1 MNFINAYPSY
11 QQARQ
16 AFVAFVQ
23 KREELSKFP
32 GLMADI
38 TNLVIHSG
46 PDTHKFLFVPVR
58 VSIDSE
64 RLVARIGFI
73 SAQPLMEELANEMT
87 RELTRLME
95 IIHSSGVMEAAHGIR
110 SAEPAPI
117 QAPNV
122 APAGGTGDGSAFELG
137 AKITSGPTVLPSG
150 SDV

>member
-16 AFVAFVQ
+16 AFVQ

-46 PDTHKFLFVPVR
+46 PDTYKFLFVPVR

-64 RLVARIGFI
+64 RLVARIGFVN
-73 SAQPLMEELANEMT
+73 AQPLMEELANEMT
-87 RELTRLME
+87 RELARLME
-95 IIHSSGVMEAAHGIR
+95 IIHSSGIMEAAYGIR
-110 SAEPAPI
+110 SAELASF

-122 APAGGTGDGSAFELG
+122 AATGGSGDGSALELG
-137 AKITSGPTVLPSG
+137 AKITSGPTILPSG

>member
-16 AFVAFVQ
+16 AFVQ

-46 PDTHKFLFVPVR
+46 PDTYKFLFVPVR

-73 SAQPLMEELANEMT
+73 NAQPLMEELANEMT
-87 RELTRLME
+87 RELARLME
-95 IIHSSGVMEAAHGIR
+95 IIHSSGIMETAYGIR
-110 SAEPAPI
+110 SAELAAI
-117 QAPNV
+117 QTPDVDAT
-122 APAGGTGDGSAFELG
+122 GGTGDARSLELG
-137 AKITSGPTVLPSG
+137 AEIISGPPVLQSG